1 MCLID
6 MSFLVFWMIFLAS
19 LIPKFLMSLDKDAD
33 IFILELMN
41 NEQKDEIKFLQD
53 KLDELELQNEH
64 LQQTIYDL
72 VAANVRW
79 REKFYRL
86 QYEFS
91 EEL

>member
-1 MCLID
+1 MTN
-6 MSFLVFWMIFLAS
+6 
-19 LIPKFLMSLDKDAD
+19 DKDID

-53 KLDELELQNEH
+53 RLDELELQNEY

-72 VAANVRW
+72 IAANVRW
-79 REKFYRL
+79 REKYYRL

-91 EEL
+91 EEF